1 MTFEGTEEQELEGQG
16 SIKVWEGKERD
27 PIMGVDLGKGRE

>member
-16 SIKVWEGKERD
+16 SIRVWEGKERD
-27 PIMGVDLGKGRE
+27 PMEGVDLGEGTE